1 MNCTQAQAQLDEYL
15 DRSLSAI
22 QKDALQQHLDSCS
35 QCHQEFERARNIQQ
49 ALFDLPVP
57 KPGSDF
63 SWRVFAFLHNHKS
76 RGQTSRHS
84 HWLAA
89 AGGAV
94 AATFALWLFFSPAS
108 YQSTPSVETVQIRI
122 EPNRVQTVSMVFN
135 SSTSIDDATLRIE
148 LPDNL
153 QLAGAPQRRVIEWKT
168 KLKKGSNRLALPLIV
183 TDTRNSRL
191 TTRITHGQKNK
202 VFYVDVMPRLPGQSQ
217 FSPAYQITI

>member
-1 MNCTQAQAQLDEYL
+1 MNCIQAQAQLDEYL
-15 DRSLSAI
+15 DRSLSAV
-22 QKDALQQHLDSCS
+22 QQDVLQQHLDDCS
-35 QCHQEFERARNIQQ
+35 ACRQEFERARNIQQ

-57 KPGSDF
+57 DPGSGF
-63 SWRVFAFLHNHKS
+63 SWRVFAFLHKHKS
-76 RGQTSRHS
+76 QGQTSRHS

-89 AGGAV
+89 TGGAL
-94 AATFALWLFFSPAS
+94 AATFALWLFFSPGP
-108 YQSTPSVETVQIRI
+108 YQSTPSVETVQVRI

-135 SSTSIDDATLRIE
+135 SPTAIDDATLRIE

-191 TTRITHGQKNK
+191 ITRITHGRKDK
-202 VFYVDVMPRLPGQSQ
+202 IFYVDVMPRIPGQSQ
-217 FSPAYQITI
+217 FSPSYPITI